1 MHLSDII
8 GYMAALMTTVAF
20 IPQALM
26 TWKNKHANGVSLG
39 MYIVFTVGI
48 ALWLVYGVCIQVW
61 PVIIANAV
69 TLMLASFILVMKI
82 IYK

>member
-1 MHLSDII
+1 MISSDII
-8 GYMAALMTTVAF
+8 GYMAALMTTIAF
-20 IPQALM
+20 IPQAML
-26 TWKNKHANGVSLG
+26 TWKHKHADGVSLG
-39 MYIVFTVGI
+39 MYIVFTIGI
-48 ALWLVYGVCIQVW
+48 ALWLVYGLCLHVW

>member
-1 MHLSDII
+1 MI
-8 GYMAALMTTVAF
+8 GYMAALMTTIAF
-20 IPQALM
+20 VPQALM

-48 ALWLVYGVCIQVW
+48 ALWLLYGLCLHVW

>member
-1 MHLSDII
+1 MSLADVI
-8 GYMAALMTTVAF
+8 GYMAALMTTIAF
-20 IPQALM
+20 VPQALM

-48 ALWLVYGVCIQVW
+48 ALWLLYGLCLHVW